1 MSGST
6 SFTSPDRSSGEETR
20 AGHELL
26 REETT
31 FLDFLGAASGIT
43 AILDRNRQIV
53 YGNKELLDLLGF
65 ASVEELLGK
74 RPGEAISCINASSG
88 YSGCGTSEA
97 CSVCGAVNAIIES
110 EELGVRTEKET
121 RITSLKNGNIMC
133 WDFKVISAP
142 VEIRN
147 KRFYVFSIKDNSDEK
162 RWQNLERIFYH
173 DILNSAAGLNG
184 LLLSLRDGKDI
195 SDYREIIKIS
205 EEVSREL
212 IEEILIHRQIRA
224 AETGDLVI
232 NREKLVASE
241 ILKSVV
247 ARISGNESSK
257 AKNIIISDL
266 ADGSEIVTDRLIIQR
281 ILINMLKNAVEATG
295 EGGTVKAIVE
305 EDKNRIRFIVKNDY
319 PMPKEIQMQVFQRS
333 FTTKGKGRGTGTYSI
348 KLLGEKYLGGI
359 VGFTSGD
366 SDGTTFWIELSKE

>member
-6 SFTSPDRSSGEETR
+6 SFTSPHRSSGEETR
-20 AGHELL
+20 AGYELL
-26 REETT
+26 KEETA

-43 AILDRNRQIV
+43 AILDQNRQIV
-53 YGNKELLDLLGF
+53 YANKELLDLLGIT
-65 ASVEELLGK
+65 SVEELLGK
-74 RPGEAISCINASSG
+74 RPGEAISCINASAG

-110 EELGVRTEKET
+110 QELGVRTEKET
-121 RITSLKNGNIMC
+121 RITSQKNGNTVS
-133 WDFKVISAP
+133 WDLKVISSP

-147 KRFYVFSIKDNSDEK
+147 KRFFVFSIKDNSDEK

-184 LLLSLRDGKDI
+184 LLLTLRDGNDI
-195 SDYREIIKIS
+195 AGCREIIKIS

-241 ILKSVV
+241 VLRSAVS
-247 ARISGNESSK
+247 RIAGNESSK
-257 AKNIIISDL
+257 SKNIIISDL
-266 ADGSEIVTDRLIIQR
+266 SDGSEIFTDRLIIQR
-281 ILINMLKNAVEATG
+281 ILINMLKNALEATG
-295 EGGTVKAIVE
+295 ENETVNAIVE
-305 EDKNRIRFIVKNDY
+305 EEKNRIRYIVKNDY
-319 PMPKEIQMQVFQRS
+319 VMPKEIQLQIFQRS

-348 KLLGEKYLGGI
+348 KLLGEKYLGGK
-359 VGFTSGD
+359 VGFTSAVR
-366 SDGTTFWIELSKE
+366 DGTAFWIELLKE